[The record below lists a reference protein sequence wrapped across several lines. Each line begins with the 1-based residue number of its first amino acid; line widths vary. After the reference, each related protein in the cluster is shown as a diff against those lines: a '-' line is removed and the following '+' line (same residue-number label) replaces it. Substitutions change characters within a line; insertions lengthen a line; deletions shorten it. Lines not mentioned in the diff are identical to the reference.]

1 MLEKKE
7 CNLAFTSKL
16 DIAKERFTHAEKLRT
31 ENRERYISYTRI
43 SAKG

>member
-7 CNLAFTSKL
+7 YNLAFTTKL
-16 DIAKERFTHAEKLRT
+16 DIAKERFSQAEELRT
-31 ENRERYISYTRI
+31 ENRERYKSDTRI